1 MELTVF
7 LKMLNDAA
15 VFLTI
20 AGFAVHLA
28 TPVSALT
35 MAILFPALAAGAAY
49 LLDQKG
55 RNRYL
60 ALLLSLPALL
70 FAKTA
75 GDWVLL
81 AILLGYLFRIV
92 RRRIFLNDS
101 GDFKDAFSKA
111 LFLSL
116 LPCLF
121 SALTFDFDILN
132 GLLLPCV
139 LITAVS
145 GVALL
150 RILRHSRNVIESGAF
165 KLSNCISVAL
175 VCLLTL
181 VLSSDVFVNAVA
193 GALGWVYNTL
203 VVDILTGCIYVA
215 VRFLSLF
222 SKLFAMIFNK
232 EVVFYEDGEKGSV
245 GGYEEILY
253 EEIEGQ
259 VPPYVTWICC
269 ALLAAGFLFL
279 LWKGLRALSGRNR
292 RFEHTSPFALSRE
305 TIEVP
310 NEPPRNPF
318 ARRSERES
326 IRHQYRKFL
335 RECLNRGFMITPDF
349 DSRQIS
355 AGAADYFP
363 QAPLEAFRQLYIR
376 ARYTDREIS
385 KEDARR
391 AKSLFGEIKKAP
403 EIKTSKTDV

>member
-15 VFLTI
+15 VFLTV
-20 AGFAVHLA
+20 AGFALHLA
-28 TPVSALT
+28 TPVSPLT
-35 MAILFPALAAGAAY
+35 AAILFPALAAGCAY

-55 RNRYL
+55 RSRYL
-60 ALLLSLPALL
+60 ALALALPMLC

-81 AILLGYLFRIV
+81 VILMGYLFRIV
-92 RRRIFLNDS
+92 HRRIFLNDS
-101 GDFKDAFSKA
+101 GDFRDAFSKA

-150 RILRHSRNVIESGAF
+150 RMLRHTREVIESGAF
-165 KLSNCISVAL
+165 KLSNCLAVAL

-181 VLSSDVFVNAVA
+181 ILSSDAFVNAVT

-203 VVDILTGCIYVA
+203 IVDVLTGFIYVV

-222 SKLFAMIFNK
+222 SRLFAWIFNK
-232 EVVFYEDGEKGSV
+232 EVVIKEEGEKGTA
-245 GGYEEILY
+245 GGFEEIIY
-253 EEIEGQ
+253 EDIDGRL
-259 VPPYVTWICC
+259 PPYITWICC
-269 ALLAAGFLFL
+269 ALLLALCAFL
-279 LWKGLRALSGRNR
+279 LYKGLRALSGRNR

-310 NEPPRNPF
+310 RESPRSPF

-335 RECLNRGFMITPDF
+335 RECLSRGFMITPDF
-349 DSRQIS
+349 DSEEIG
-355 AGAADYFP
+355 AGAADYFQ
-363 QAPLEAFRQLYIR
+363 QAPLEPFRQLYIR

-385 KEDARR
+385 KDEAKQART
-391 AKSLFGEIKKAP
+391 LLGEIKKAP
-403 EIKTSKTDV
+403 AFKPADRDV